1 MDYRRI
7 FKHQRERNNFQ
18 LAEVCTTK
26 LLQRQPACFLVKSLQ
41 QKRHKRGPESAVQ
54 FQAKSVKMYCI
65 FLIQLDSQHSPDAF
79 DIASACAAVTAAASR
94 TVQVCRLCHA
104 FFAPPAHF
112 RAIYDTRL
120 LWISNNIYEWCIQA
134 VWLCTHQ
141 TRCLRR
147 SWPISTTFLDSLAVL
162 FAAPR
167 KLHCQLKFK
176 RVAFCHTVTHSLRNS
191 SWKKKQQTTIA
202 SIFDVLCSSTL
213 SRVLPQTSKA
223 KHGMCI
229 FKIKR

>member
-26 LLQRQPACFLVKSLQ
+26 LLQRQPACFLVKSFQ
-41 QKRHKRGPESAVQ
+41 QKRHKRGSESAWCPISGKISKYVLYLSYPTGLS
-54 FQAKSVKMYCI
+54 ALTRI
-65 FLIQLDSQHSPDAF
+65 PAF
-79 DIASACAAVTAAASR
+79 DIASACAAVTAAASC

-120 LWISNNIYEWCIQA
+120 LSNNIYEWCIQA

-167 KLHCQLKFK
+167 KLHCQLKLK

-191 SWKKKQQTTIA
+191 SWKKKTA
-202 SIFDVLCSSTL
+202 NN
-213 SRVLPQTSKA
+213 
-223 KHGMCI
+223 HCI
-229 FKIKR
+229 HLRCPL